1 MAEPDDPM
9 GQQVKRFGKGEV
21 QPQDFLSDDGMMH
34 RIGVEILPEQLPVA
48 DDFALQSAVAGRI
61 CRTDRPCEICQSVFR
76 IGFGQIFGIGDP
88 EPFGQ
93 RLLFGQYRHSGAKC
107 FGGGLPPLRKRR
119 SVGADLIMVIG
130 TRTQNDL
137 PDVAQVS
144 EYEDEILANGEPGV
158 EPERFPADQREGE
171 QFAVGP
177 SVAQQAVFDDYFP
190 QLALRAGGVGVVVK
204 LRAVLGDVFD
214 GDALAD
220 QQVAVGQR
228 GAEKC
233 SQILV
238 IDPVSQSMNAT

>member
-61 CRTDRPCEICQSVFR
+61 CRTDRPCEVCQSVFR

-190 QLALRAGGVGVVVK
+190 SSPCVPVVS
-204 LRAVLGDVFD
+204 G
-214 GDALAD
+214 
-220 QQVAVGQR
+220 
-228 GAEKC
+228 
-233 SQILV
+233 
-238 IDPVSQSMNAT
+238 